1 MTDPSFISFL
11 SDNIFWLIIALEALS
26 VVLALTIFSFP
37 LRKTGCYTIEKAE
50 IINAAREEKRKA
62 LELKAQGKFL
72 RRHRRKKSRR
82 KETPDEETGEIIEE
96 TEATFLNEDN
106 VETTKENNITE
117 KNIKKLSV
125 IVCVNGSEEEAVEF
139 LNEIYLQDYP
149 DFEVILVF
157 DVTAESSDYLAERIH
172 IHHPQ
177 AHVTFIPPGSHNLSR
192 RKLALTL
199 GMKAAKGDI
208 VLTTIANIRIP
219 SPSWLS
225 IMAEPFNRYPGIDVV
240 LGFSK
245 MNFAEMRGPGRWYQ
259 NFDSTLTD
267 SFWTGFAIGG
277 HPYRGDGFNLALRR
291 DLFFENKGYSRSI
304 FLHTGDDD
312 VFINQIANGLNTALV
327 LDHQALITTIW
338 GDSADRIRTLR
349 KEQYSFTAHWLPR
362 KPFVYAGLLSFMQ
375 WMALGA
381 ATGACLLTLADLPF
395 IAVPLSIL
403 VGFWITE
410 STIYRSTA
418 LRLKSAHTWLAAP
431 LFWLYRPIGNCIF
444 RMNHRRNR
452 IKNYTWQRGPVKT
465 I

>member
-1 MTDPSFISFL
+1 MNDNSFISFIT
-11 SDNIFWLIIALEALS
+11 DNIFWIIVVLEIIAVA
-26 VVLALTIFSFP
+26 LALTIFIFP
-37 LRKTGCYTIEKAE
+37 LSKTGNYSPEKART
-50 IINAAREEKRKA
+50 INEAREKKRIA
-62 LELKAQGKFL
+62 LEMKAQGKE
-72 RRHRRKKSRR
+72 RRRRKKR
-82 KETPDEETGEIIEE
+82 KDEYPENESSEII
-96 TEATFLNEDN
+96 TDEAAADFGHNIEI
-106 VETTKENNITE
+106 EAENNITA
-117 KNIKKLSV
+117 KAVRKLSV

-157 DVTAESSDYLAERIH
+157 DVAAESSDYLAERIH
-172 IHHPQ
+172 IHHPS

-199 GMKAAKGDI
+199 GMKAAKGEI

-219 SPSWLS
+219 SRSWLS
-225 IMAEPFNRYPGIDVV
+225 TMAEPFNRYPGIDIV
-240 LGFSK
+240 LGFSR
-245 MNFAEMRGPGRWYQ
+245 MNFSEMRGPARWYQ
-259 NFDSTLTD
+259 NFDSTLTN
-267 SFWTGFAIGG
+267 SFWTGFAICG

-291 DLFFENKGYSRSI
+291 DLFFEKKGYSRSI

-327 LDHQALITTIW
+327 LDHDAVITTVW
-338 GDSADRIRTLR
+338 GDSADRIRALR

-362 KPFVYAGLLSFMQ
+362 RPFVYAGLLTFMQ
-375 WMALGA
+375 WLALGL

-403 VGFWITE
+403 AGFWITE
-410 STIYRSTA
+410 SAIYRTTA
-418 LRLKSAHTWLAAP
+418 FRLKAAHTWLAAP
-431 LFWLYRPIGNCIF
+431 LFWLYRPIGNCFF